1 MQGREAVS
9 VRERKT
15 LGERV
20 TFELDL
26 EELVKVWGGFWE
38 EGSSWQEK
46 LSMFSMQGL
55 FQEGKV

>member
-9 VRERKT
+9 VSERKT

-20 TFELDL
+20 TFELEL
-26 EELVKVWGGFWE
+26 EALVKVWGGFCE
-38 EGSSWQEK
+38 EGSSRQEK
-46 LSMFSMQGL
+46 PSMFSMQGL